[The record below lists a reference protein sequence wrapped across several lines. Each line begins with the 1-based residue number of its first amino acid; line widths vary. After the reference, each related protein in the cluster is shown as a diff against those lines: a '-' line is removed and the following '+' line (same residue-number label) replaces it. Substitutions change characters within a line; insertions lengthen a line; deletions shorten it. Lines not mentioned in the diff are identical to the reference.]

1 MKVRCPAWRIPP
13 DAKESPLPMQ
23 KFLVILVTLA
33 LGAYAA
39 ACLALFIM
47 QRSLI
52 YYPTAGVAYPA
63 PHTSTLEVPGA
74 SLKVSERPAAGHGAV
89 IYLGGNAEDV
99 SASLPLLDAAYP
111 DRALYLLHYRG
122 YGGSTGKPAEE
133 ELVHDALAL
142 FDKVAPE
149 HGDIVVVGRSLGS
162 GVAVQL
168 ATQRPVRRLVLVTPF
183 DSLRDLA
190 ARQFPYFPVR
200 WLLRERYDSWRH
212 APKITA
218 PTLLLVAGNDELIP
232 LDSPTQLLTRFSPN
246 VATMRVIDGA
256 GHNTISNSPDYIKA
270 LAWAR

>member
-1 MKVRCPAWRIPP
+1 
-13 DAKESPLPMQ
+13 MQ
-23 KFLVILVTLA
+23 KLLTILAMLA
-33 LGAYAA
+33 IGAYAA

-52 YYPTAGVAYPA
+52 YYPPAQAAVPA

-122 YGGSTGKPAEE
+122 YAGSSGKPSET

-190 ARQFPYFPVR
+190 ATQFPYFPVR
-200 WLLRERYDSWRH
+200 WLLRDRYESWRH
-212 APKITA
+212 APQVTA
-218 PTLLLVAGNDELIP
+218 PTLILAAGQDEIIP
-232 LDSPTQLLTRFSPN
+232 AESTQQLFTRFSPK

-256 GHNTISNSPDYIKA
+256 GHNTISDNPDYIKA

>member
-1 MKVRCPAWRIPP
+1 
-13 DAKESPLPMQ
+13 MQ
-23 KFLVILVTLA
+23 KFLVFLVMLA

-39 ACLALFIM
+39 ACLALFVM

-52 YYPTAGVAYPA
+52 YYPPASAAFPA

-74 SLKVSERPAAGHGAV
+74 SLKVSERPAKGHGAV

-99 SASLPLLDAAYP
+99 TASLPLLDAAYP

-122 YGGSTGKPAEE
+122 YAGSTGKPAEE

-149 HGDIVVVGRSLGS
+149 HGDIVVVGRSLGT

-200 WLLRERYDSWRH
+200 WLLRDRYDSWRH
-212 APKITA
+212 APKVTA

-232 LDSPTQLLTRFSPN
+232 RDSADQLLTRFSPN